1 MAEPNPCYTTQAM
14 DRRRR
19 LQYAMLTAAG
29 AALGLLLLRAT
40 VSSVPSLA
48 IEFLANRL
56 TYVYV
61 FAVTAAVFLVLG
73 YVLGRQIDE
82 LQRLSTTDA
91 LTGLANRRA
100 FQARLRHEWRRA
112 RRYTSPLSLLLIDID
127 GLKRIND
134 EQGHAVGDRV
144 LRTAAH
150 AISTTMRVTDAG
162 ARWGGD
168 EFAIVAPNTVRRAA
182 HRLARRLLGQV
193 EQRARGQD
201 VAVTVSI
208 GVATFDPESN
218 PSEDVETLLNAA
230 DAALYGAKSGGRNRV
245 NVA

>member
-1 MAEPNPCYTTQAM
+1 VDPG
-14 DRRRR
+14 RR
-19 LQYAMLTAAG
+19 LHYAILTATA
-29 AALGLLLLRAT
+29 AALGLLLLRAAF
-40 VSSVPSLA
+40 SSVPSLA
-48 IEFLANRL
+48 FEFLTNRL

-61 FAVTAAVFLVLG
+61 FVVTAAVFLVLG

-82 LQRLSTTDA
+82 LRRLSTTDS

-100 FQARLRHEWRRA
+100 FQARLRDELRRT

-134 EQGHAVGDRV
+134 QRGHAVGDQV

-150 AISTTMRVTDAG
+150 AINTTMRVTDIG

-168 EFAIVAPNTVRRAA
+168 EFAIVAPNTVRPA
-182 HRLARRLLGQV
+182 ARRLAQRLLGEV
-193 EQRARGQD
+193 ERQTRARE
-201 VAVTVSI
+201 VSVTVSI
-208 GVATFDPESN
+208 GVATLEPDGN
-218 PSEDVETLLNAA
+218 PSATTRWLLNEA
-230 DAALYGAKSGGRNRV
+230 DAALLRAKSDGRNRV